1 MARRIASVPYS
12 STFVALSQEALQANE
27 SNDCA
32 VKAITVV
39 TGRAYKEVLM
49 TMTMLGRK
57 PRSGTPMPTIFKA
70 LELFGKRAVAIDQ
83 RTITSRY
90 PGKHSLK
97 ARVTTHQPDRFPAAW
112 RDGKTY
118 LMLVSGH
125 ILAVVNGVNHD
136 WSRSASKDCITLFE
150 VVDL

>member
-39 TGRAYKEVLM
+39 TGRPYREVLM

-57 PRSGTPMPTIFKA
+57 PRGGTPFPIIHKTLA
-70 LELFGKRAVAIDQ
+70 LFGKRAVAIPQ
-83 RTITSRY
+83 TTITSRY
-90 PGKHSLK
+90 PGKHALK
-97 ARVTTHQPDRFPAAW
+97 THTTTHQPDRFPAAW

-118 LMLVSGH
+118 LMLVRGH
-125 ILAVVNGVNHD
+125 ILAIVNGVNHD
-136 WSRSASKDCITLFE
+136 WSRGASKDCITLFE

>member
-1 MARRIASVPYS
+1 MARLHASSFS
-12 STFVALSQEALQANE
+12 STYLALSNEAAAAGE

-39 TGRAYKEVLM
+39 TGRPYAEVLA
-49 TMTMLGRK
+49 TMTRLGRK
-57 PRSGTPMPTIFKA
+57 PRAGTPMHVNRQT

-97 ARVTTHQPDRFPAAW
+97 VCVTSHQPDRFPAAW

-118 LMLVSGH
+118 LMLTKGH
-125 ILAVVNGVNHD
+125 ILAVVNGTCHD
-136 WSRSASKDCITLFE
+136 WSRNRSLDCITLFE
-150 VVDL
+150 VL